1 MIKELT
7 TENQWREAFPLVKQL
22 RTHLH
27 EDEYVSLVQSAVNEH
42 HYRIFG
48 VWDGDVLK
56 GVVGF
61 MPMTTL
67 YYGSFIWICD
77 LVTDENA
84 RSKGYGK
91 GLLNFVEVYAKE
103 HGFTKVALSSGL
115 QRQDAHRF
123 YEEKSSY
130 DRVSYV
136 FKKDL

>member
-1 MIKELT
+1 ME
-7 TENQWREAFPLVKQL
+7 RSFSFSKQL
-22 RTHLH
+22 RSHLR
-27 EDEYVSLVQSAVNEH
+27 EDEYVSLIQSAVNDH

-48 VWDGDVLK
+48 VLDGDALK

-91 GLLNFVEVYAKE
+91 RLLNFVEVYAKE
-103 HGFTKVALSSGL
+103 HGVTKVALSSGL